1 MRSDTAFFSAADI
14 FRRFL
19 SGLLSSGLASGLASG
34 SLSVT
39 AAAAFLAEEDRRA
52 PGPRRRRGGF
62 EEPFDVAQR
71 LDLRLKAVDFA
82 LPVGNC
88 LCYVAHR
95 NRE

>member
-52 PGPRRRRGGF
+52 
-62 EEPFDVAQR
+62 
-71 LDLRLKAVDFA
+71 LDRAAGAEASRSLSTSLNA
-82 LPVGNC
+82 LIS
-88 LCYVAHR
+88 A
-95 NRE
+95 